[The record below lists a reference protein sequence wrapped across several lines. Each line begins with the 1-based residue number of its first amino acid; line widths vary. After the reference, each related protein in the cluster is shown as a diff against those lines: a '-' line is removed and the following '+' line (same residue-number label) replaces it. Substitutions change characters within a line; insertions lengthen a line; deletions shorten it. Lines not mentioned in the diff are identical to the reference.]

1 MDSIEQRV
9 AQLENQVA
17 FLQLYLGID
26 PAIAAGG
33 ESVLPPEF
41 HAALQR
47 GKRIEAVRIYR
58 KATGASLVAAKDAVE
73 AMMRKAGNN

>member
-26 PAIAAGG
+26 PAIAGDGG
-33 ESVLPPEF
+33 SVLPPEF

-47 GKRIEAVRIYR
+47 GKSIEAIRIYR
-58 KATGASLVAAKDAVE
+58 KVTGASLVTAKDAVE
-73 AMMRKAGNN
+73 AMMRKAGNH

>member
-17 FLQLYLGID
+17 FLQLYLGVD
-26 PAIAAGG
+26 PAIAGGG

-58 KATGASLVAAKDAVE
+58 KATGASLVTAKDAVE
-73 AMMRKAGNN
+73 AMMRKAGNR